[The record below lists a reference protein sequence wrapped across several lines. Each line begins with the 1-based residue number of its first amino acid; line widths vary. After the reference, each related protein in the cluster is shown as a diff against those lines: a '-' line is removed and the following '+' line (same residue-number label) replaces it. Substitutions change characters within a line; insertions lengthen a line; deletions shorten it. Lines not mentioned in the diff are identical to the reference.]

1 MERGEDVVELLT
13 VAQCGNKQSSS
24 NSSFTSLSDSELSQ
38 VTAMDSVPEEK
49 RLPLIDNATLLVY
62 DLSVRKYTS
71 LTNEGMCVCVCM
83 YMLFVCVCVHVLF
96 VCVQVHMH
104 AYTCTSLTNEG
115 TCTCTC
121 GKVTALGVLCCFAL
135 FVCLTLLAS
144 SFSSLI

>member
-83 YMLFVCVCVHVLF
+83 YMLFVCVCACS
-96 VCVQVHMH
+96 VCVCPSTHACIHMYLSH
-104 AYTCTSLTNEG
+104 QRRYMYMYMWKSDC
-115 TCTCTC
+115 
-121 GKVTALGVLCCFAL
+121 LGCAVLLCLVYLFDLACFFL
-135 FVCLTLLAS
+135 
-144 SFSSLI
+144 SSLI

>member
-38 VTAMDSVPEEK
+38 VTAMESVPEDK
-49 RLPLIDNATLLVY
+49 RLPLIDNSTLLVC

-71 LTNEGMCVCVCM
+71 LTNEGMCVHVHVHA
-83 YMLFVCVCVHVLF
+83 VCVYHVLF

-104 AYTCTSLTNEG
+104 AFLSHQRRYMYVFET
-115 TCTCTC
+115 
-121 GKVTALGVLCCFAL
+121 LG
-135 FVCLTLLAS
+135 S
-144 SFSSLI
+144 NQSFP

>member
-38 VTAMDSVPEEK
+38 VTAMESVPEDK
-49 RLPLIDNATLLVY
+49 RLPLINNSTLLVC

-71 LTNEGMCVCVCM
+71 LTNEGTCMCVHVYM
-83 YMLFVCVCVHVLF
+83 YMYVHALCVCVHVLF

-104 AYTCTSLTNEG
+104 AYLSHQRRYMYVFET
-115 TCTCTC
+115 
-121 GKVTALGVLCCFAL
+121 LG
-135 FVCLTLLAS
+135 S
-144 SFSSLI
+144 NQSFP